1 MSYSKYGNRKIKT
14 EDGTFDSQK
23 EYRRWQELKLLQ
35 RAGEIKNLARQVKFE
50 LIPKQDGERAI
61 YYVADFVYI
70 DNRTGERVVEDAKG
84 AKTDVY
90 IIKRKL
96 MKYMHNITVQEV

>member
-1 MSYSKYGNRKIKT
+1 M
-14 EDGTFDSQK
+14 
-23 EYRRWQELKLLQ
+23 
-35 RAGEIKNLARQVKFE
+35 
-50 LIPKQDGERAI
+50 
-61 YYVADFVYI
+61 ADFVYI